1 MAPFKTNNFIQEA
14 KDLSKYGKEFQAKL
28 LALLVK
34 DKPFTFS
41 ILPIVKDIYF
51 SDIYF
56 RTVFACLRDCV
67 IQYAQIPTFD
77 NLKIELQKKGEKLA
91 TYEKILEGI
100 EKVDLEDREYI
111 IKNTR
116 DFCFTKH
123 ALAEHEKIAE
133 HLKAGEFGMAK
144 KLSIESFQYSG
155 LETARILDLKK
166 DFGKVHQTMAQRVP
180 MPCMFKTFNDNSR
193 GGISNGEVC
202 IVVAPSNFGKS
213 QWLVAQARHL
223 NYEGKNVIFFSYEME
238 AEPLVEKYMAGL
250 LDVVQDDVL
259 KYHKKEG
266 EEYLA
271 NELKGE
277 LKFVSDKASNA
288 TIANIQATV
297 EYFKSTGFFA
307 DAIIIDGLNQLKLAP
322 GVRSKDDNEK
332 YELLTEGL
340 KDMCK
345 DLELPA
351 WACWQTN
358 RSGFSSASESIKLN
372 GVETIGKAIEVFQKA
387 DQVITFTVPG
397 GWAERQ
403 ECIAYLLKNR
413 LGLKEIALLCHYD
426 PAKVLF
432 TEKEVL
438 NKLVLMGTEEKQ
450 RVSKVATSI
459 REKLKTGDFLPQ
471 KK

>member
-1 MAPFKTNNFIQEA
+1 MATFKTNTFIQEA

-28 LALLVK
+28 LALLIK

-41 ILPIVKDIYF
+41 ILPIVKDVYF

-56 RTVFACLRDCV
+56 RTIFACLRESV
-67 IQYAQIPTFD
+67 IQYASIPTFD
-77 NLKIELQKKGEKLA
+77 NLRIELQKRGEKLT

-100 EKVDLEDREYI
+100 EKVDLEDREYV

-133 HLKAGEFGMAK
+133 HLKAGEFAMAK

-155 LETARILDLKK
+155 LETAKILDLKK
-166 DFGKVHQTMAQRVP
+166 DFAKVHQTMAQRVP

-250 LDVVQDDVL
+250 LDVRQDDVL
-259 KYHKKEG
+259 KYHKKDG
-266 EEYLA
+266 QEYLDK
-271 NELKGE
+271 ELRGE

-288 TIANIQATV
+288 TLANIQATV

-307 DAIIIDGLNQLKLAP
+307 DAIIVDGLNQLKLAP
-322 GVRSKDDNEK
+322 GIRAKDDNEK

-358 RSGFSSASESIKLN
+358 RAGFSADLN
-372 GVETIGKAIEVFQKA
+372 GVESIGKAIEVFQKA
-387 DQVITFTVPG
+387 DQVITFSVPNG
-397 GWAERQ
+397 MSERQ
-403 ECIAYLLKNR
+403 ECVAYLLKNR

-438 NKLVLMGTEEKQ
+438 NKLVLMGKEEKQ
-450 RVSKVATSI
+450 RVSTTAKTM
-459 REKLKTGDFLPQ
+459 REKLKTGDFLP